1 MYFKLEAKNQIK
13 IRRRWGSSCWQ
24 TSILTLLRENDLK
37 GWGLDVQPSDFDRLR
52 LRCIYCAKNIN
63 PQSMIVKNTLLEP
76 RGLDGFVDDGTFH
89 WERNSTPNANLYFNV
104 CIKWRITINGSSIT
118 FRIQGIGMNR
128 ISTTKFSLVERLT
141 DRLKTALK
149 EIRRTFRC
157 NSPQHP
163 ALFKENSIKE
173 R

>member
-1 MYFKLEAKNQIK
+1 MTHKCNLKAVTKSEFIQN
-13 IRRRWGSSCWQ
+13 CFC
-24 TSILTLLRENDLK
+24 ENIMNLMDGEFRML
-37 GWGLDVQPSDFDRLR
+37 GLR

-63 PQSMIVKNTLLEP
+63 PQSMIVKNTLLDP
-76 RGLDGFVDDGTFH
+76 RGLDGFVGDGTFH
-89 WERNSTPNANLYFNV
+89 WERNPTPNANLYFNV

-163 ALFKENSIKE
+163 ALFKENSIKG